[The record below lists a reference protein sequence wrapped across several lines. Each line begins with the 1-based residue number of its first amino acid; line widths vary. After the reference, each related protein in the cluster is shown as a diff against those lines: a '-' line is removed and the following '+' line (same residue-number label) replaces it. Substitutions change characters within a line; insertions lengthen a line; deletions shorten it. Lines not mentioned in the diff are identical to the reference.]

1 MGIVTKFQR
10 RKDKRGD
17 DHGLALALPRYE
29 LRIRQRSSADSE
41 IEIWQLPAPATPH
54 IKSPVY
60 IAGLHGRNLALI
72 EHRLL
77 RRLKPLGISLAGL
90 PLDDVR
96 RFALEE
102 ASAINMGLLLRALA
116 PMRNREHMLAV
127 AAGIEAMPK
136 EEAAYWL
143 GMAMHRKYPRRV
155 LMALR
160 FLLIEPIAR
169 Q

>member
-1 MGIVTKFQR
+1 MGIVTKLQ
-10 RKDKRGD
+10 RKDKHGD
-17 DHGLALALPRYE
+17 DRGLALALPRYE
-29 LRIRQRSSADSE
+29 LRARQRAGTDSE
-41 IEIWQLPAPATPH
+41 IEVWQLPAPATPH
-54 IKSPVY
+54 IRSSVY

-102 ASAINMGLLLRALA
+102 GSAINIGLLFRALA

-160 FLLIEPIAR
+160 FLLIEPAGR
-169 Q
+169 

>member
-1 MGIVTKFQR
+1 MGVVTRLQR
-10 RKDKRGD
+10 IHDA
-17 DHGLALALPRYE
+17 HASAIALPRYE
-29 LRIRQRSSADSE
+29 LRLRQYATADSE

-60 IAGLHGRNLALI
+60 VAGLHGRNLALI

-90 PLDDVR
+90 PLGDLR
-96 RFALEE
+96 RHALDE
-102 ASAINMGLLLRALA
+102 AHAINIGLLFRALA

-160 FLLIEPIAR
+160 FLLIEPPSR
-169 Q
+169 R

>member
-10 RKDKRGD
+10 RKDKHGD
-17 DHGLALALPRYE
+17 EHGLALALPRYE
-29 LRIRQRSSADSE
+29 LRVRQRASAESE
-41 IEIWQLPAPATPH
+41 IEIWQLPAPATLH
-54 IKSPVY
+54 VKSPVY

-102 ASAINMGLLLRALA
+102 ASAINIGLLFRALA

-160 FLLIEPIAR
+160 FLLIEPAAR
-169 Q
+169 R